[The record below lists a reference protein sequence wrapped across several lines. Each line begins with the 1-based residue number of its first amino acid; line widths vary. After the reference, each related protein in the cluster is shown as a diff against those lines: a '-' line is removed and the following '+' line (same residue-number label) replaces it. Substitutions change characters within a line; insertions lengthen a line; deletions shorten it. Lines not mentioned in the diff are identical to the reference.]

1 MTAKKVKQPWE
12 AKMSAFRVQND
23 MDTLFK
29 LFTAIAI
36 VVDDLKSEEACNRYR
51 CATALSGI
59 GEAVDAIVMRLGA
72 DAEEAVDNY
81 MRGGKA

>member
-1 MTAKKVKQPWE
+1 MKAKKVKRPWE
-12 AKMSAFRVQND
+12 AQISAYRVTKE

-36 VVDDLKSEEACNRYR
+36 IVDELNSEDECNRYR

-59 GEAVDAIVMRLGA
+59 GEAVDRIVMRLGA
-72 DAEEAVDNY
+72 DAEDAVNKY
-81 MRGGKA
+81 MEGEEK